1 MKFAN
6 GCWLKKEG
14 VEFYTPA
21 QVYDEK
27 LLCEGKVLRLYAP
40 VNVIYNRGCTL
51 GGVVITIKITAP
63 KRGIFGISLSHYEG
77 ISDKYPKFDI
87 DIEDA
92 EKLDISH
99 IDGNTVINNG
109 QQSLL

>member
-40 VNVIYNRGCTL
+40 ANVIYNRGCTL